1 MPRATRCWLEAENG
15 MLTYEASQ
23 YCAVLKLTTLDVQAF
38 HDPMKMIRWSGR
50 TPSPHLM
57 RRVPIGLPDIGRSLS
72 GMLHPRRF
80 SQASA
85 REVLALSPHQ
95 SLWARLLPFCS
106 RGRRICHP
114 AGILLWSVPYGICTT
129 ARLPVH
135 ICLIEAI
142 PLWLTN
148 VHNEF

>member
-38 HDPMKMIRWSGR
+38 HDPMEMIRWSGR
-50 TPSPHLM
+50 TPSPRLI

-114 AGILLWSVPYGICTT
+114 AGFCYGRSRTGG
-129 ARLPVH
+129 ARRPDFRTFVARSRSHLSY
-135 ICLIEAI
+135 E
-142 PLWLTN
+142 
-148 VHNEF
+148 